1 MEIKLVYFVMTM
13 VVTAFWMVWRRRLPP
28 SRRYGIIDAIVP
40 AYNEELCLVD
50 ALKVFLKNPY
60 FNQIIVVNDGS
71 TDRTAKVL
79 DSFARDNPRIIAVHQ
94 ENTGKGGALM
104 NGLGHAVSPYVFLS
118 DADTIIPVDS
128 DGLGYMLAEMDQ
140 GADAVG
146 GIPASNLV
154 GAGLQPYIRAT
165 VKLPMIIIERTFQQL
180 IGGAPFIIS
189 GACGLFKVDVLRAVP
204 FSDRTK
210 VEDLDLTWSLVA
222 KGYKVRQA
230 SRCIVYSQEANS
242 VKGEWLRWRRWIIGY
257 AVCMRLHR
265 KLLLTRFGIFTI
277 MSKFL
282 VVFIGIAAYAL
293 YLDPFLAQSE
303 LSRVMHII
311 IPLASLPL
319 VFAFGTISAIHH
331 RKFVLIPLAPTAIF
345 YLAMSYVIWLTHGL
359 KGLFTGRELE
369 RDKPERYACVVE

>member
-1 MEIKLVYFVMTM
+1 MEAKFVYFVITIA
-13 VVTAFWMVWRRRLPP
+13 VTVFWTAWRWRLPP
-28 SRRYGIIDAIVP
+28 NRTYGVIDAIVP
-40 AYNEELCLVD
+40 AYNEELCIVD
-50 ALKVFLKNPY
+50 SLKGLLANPY
-60 FNQIIVVNDGS
+60 FNRIIVVNDGS
-71 TDRTAKVL
+71 TDRTREVL
-79 DSFARDNPRIIAVHQ
+79 DAFAREHLRIFVIHQ
-94 ENTGKGGALM
+94 ANSGKGGALM
-104 NGLGHAVSPYVFLS
+104 NGLNLAEAPYVFLS
-118 DADTIIPVDS
+118 DADTLLPADG
-128 DGLGYMLAEMDQ
+128 DGLGYMLAEMEQ

-146 GIPASNLV
+146 GIPASNLT
-154 GAGLQPYIRAT
+154 GAGLQPHIRAT
-165 VKLPMIIIERTFQQL
+165 VKLPVIVIERTFQQL

-189 GACGLFKVDVLRAVP
+189 GACGLFKVEVLRTVP

-242 VKGEWLRWRRWIIGY
+242 VKGEWRRWRRWIIGY

-265 KLLLTRFGIFTI
+265 NLLLTRFGIFTI

-282 VVFIGIAAYAL
+282 VVFVGIAAYAV
-293 YLDPFLAQSE
+293 YLDPFLSQSAI
-303 LSRVMHII
+303 SRMLHIA

-319 VFAFGTISAIHH
+319 VFTFGAISAIHH
-331 RKFVLIPLAPTAIF
+331 RKFVLVPLAPTAIF

-369 RDKPERYACVVE
+369 RDKPERYAYVVA